1 MANIEAGF
9 VNAVK
14 GIAKGNSEDLVNCKD
29 ARNVT
34 LAGAAGGAVVG
45 GFLGRMR
52 TRAGKDPIAKV
63 LF

>member
-14 GIAKGNSEDLVNCKD
+14 GIATGKKEDLVSCKD
-29 ARNVT
+29 ARNVA
-34 LAGAAGGAVVG
+34 LASAAGGAVVG
-45 GFLGRMR
+45 GFVGRMR
-52 TRAGKDPIAKV
+52 KGAGKDPIAKI